1 MNWVGTSL
9 RLLNK
14 FVTRERKRTPRK
26 TSWQNM
32 LLQFRTGRIK
42 CNIKKSLKAS
52 NEIVIKP

>member
-26 TSWQNM
+26 TFWQNM
-32 LLQFRTGRIK
+32 HLLFKTGRIK
-42 CNIKKSLKAS
+42 CTMKESLKAS
-52 NEIVIKP
+52 NEIAIKP